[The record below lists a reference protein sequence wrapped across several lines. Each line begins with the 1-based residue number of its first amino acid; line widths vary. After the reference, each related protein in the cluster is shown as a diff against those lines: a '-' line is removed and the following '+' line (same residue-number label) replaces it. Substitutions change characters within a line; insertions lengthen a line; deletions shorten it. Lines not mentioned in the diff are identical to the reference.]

1 MSKSEKKDIGAPIV
15 RVHQTKEIKIEN
27 PLLVFGFPSAGLVGT
42 IAANYLVEKFEME
55 QVAHV
60 RSRFI
65 PSAAI
70 FIDGILKHPFRIYAD
85 DEQKL
90 LVAVCE
96 VPIDEEGISTI
107 SSEVLNWAKENGVNE
122 SVILDGIPV
131 QGIPRER
138 KVLYAAEEEKI
149 PELEKIDGIELLQK
163 GIITGIAGALLA
175 DTLTNDMIGFAFLTP
190 TMAQLPDPEGAL
202 KILEVIDKLYNFGI
216 DMTEIK
222 KHAEE
227 VKEKLKEMAQQV
239 QSMKQER
246 SGKEGRDFRRYYA

>member
-1 MSKSEKKDIGAPIV
+1 MSESEKKDIGAPIV
-15 RVHQTKEIKIEN
+15 KVHQTAELEIEN

-42 IAANYLVEKFEME
+42 IAANYLVEQYDMK
-55 QVAHV
+55 QIAHV

-70 FIDGILKHPFRIYAD
+70 FIDGLLRHPFRIYAD
-85 DEQKL
+85 DEKKL

-96 VPIDEEGISTI
+96 VPIDEQGISDI
-107 SSEVLNWAKENGVNE
+107 SERVLDWARNKGVTE
-122 SVILDGIPV
+122 TVILDGIPV

-138 KVLYAAEEEKI
+138 KVLFAAEEEKI
-149 PELEKIDGIELLQK
+149 KELEKIEDLEILQK

-175 DTLTNDMIGFAFLTP
+175 DTLSRDMVGFAFLTP
-190 TMAQLPDPEGAL
+190 TMAQLPDPEGAME
-202 KILEVIDKLYNFGI
+202 ILQVIDKLYEFGI
-216 DMTEIK
+216 DMTKIK

-239 QSMKQER
+239 QSMKQDR
-246 SGKEGRDFRRYYA
+246 SGGESKDYTRYYA